1 MSNTINKEVEVNGKI
16 YLGPRRLVVSHVE
29 NACTFYAYQETDKG
43 AINDIKVV
51 VAAECSDLPRL
62 SEFPKLETLYG
73 VLYSGDKQWY
83 RGKVEQIDQGTDKKQ
98 VRVRMVDFGWNDV
111 VEVSTMCQLPQE
123 IAGIKIRCE
132 KYKMADMKPKG
143 RNEGY
148 TAVDR
153 QKGADWLEKT
163 IRGRIVV
170 ADCHRLV
177 KYVGGI
183 QADCMVG
190 TINLNQAAIKQGHV
204 IKVKDNVQGGGGRGA
219 YNNLFNQRN
228 NYNNMDRGQRVGR
241 PGNPGMGM
249 DCAAN
254 NGMGHVKFGRGGGQV
269 MNGRGG
275 GVIGNQVKPPKM
287 IKQVEDEETIN
298 KLEKTT
304 SLDQAI
310 NGVASLLDKVSDGR
324 KNAPEKSGLS
334 ISKTLSSLVGVAATV
349 EEAVCVIDSLKC
361 GVEAVEAAAQL
372 VTQGEKGGVEDK
384 GGDALKVEELQART
398 NLSRCINKY
407 MGEYSHNEEAVSDAI
422 QRVDS
427 QLSGMTAT
435 IPASW
440 KLLAV
445 RADKVT
451 KENLLEVA
459 GNVKNWLET
468 AATNET
474 VLAVTSNKQINNLTK
489 SLTQLAEGI
498 KARQEGNKKAEI
510 PTNIDVIFLST
521 KAALTAEISSSGPS
535 SIKPKEKNNNKEGNE
550 SSVVRSAWRALT
562 ALKSQLEM
570 VKKKNVEY
578 GNMLTALEPRLAK

>member
-1 MSNTINKEVEVNGKI
+1 MSNAINKEVEVNGKI
-16 YLGPRRLVVSHVE
+16 DLGPRRLVVSHVE

-51 VAAECSDLPRL
+51 VAAECSDLARL

-73 VLYSGDKQWY
+73 VLYPGDKQWY

-111 VEVSTMCQLPQE
+111 VQVSTMCQLPQE

-153 QKGADWLEKT
+153 QSGANWLEKT
-163 IRGRIVV
+163 IGGRVVV
-170 ADCHRLV
+170 AACHKLV

-204 IKVKDNVQGGGGRGA
+204 IKVKDNVQGGRSA
-219 YNNLFNQRN
+219 NSKNLFNQQHNQRN
-228 NYNNMDRGQRVGR
+228 NYNYNNMDRGQGIRGL
-241 PGNPGMGM
+241 GNPGMDM

-254 NGMGHVKFGRGGGQV
+254 MNSVKFGRGGSQV
-269 MNGRGG
+269 MNGRE
-275 GVIGNQVKPPKM
+275 KPAKM
-287 IKQVEDEETIN
+287 TKQVEDEETRN

-304 SLDQAI
+304 NLDQAI
-310 NGVASLLDKVSDGR
+310 NVVASLLDKVSDGR
-324 KNAPEKSGLS
+324 KKSSEKSGAS
-334 ISKTLSSLVGVAATV
+334 VNKTVSSLVGVAATV
-349 EEAVCVIDSLKC
+349 EEAVGVIDSLKS

-372 VTQGEKGGVEDK
+372 VTQGERGGMEDK
-384 GGDALKVEELQART
+384 QGDAHKVEELQART

-474 VLAVTSNKQINNLTK
+474 VLAVTSNKEINNLTK

-510 PTNIDVIFLST
+510 PTNMDVIFLST

-535 SIKPKEKNNNKEGNE
+535 TIKPKEKSNNKEGNE

-578 GNMLTALEPRLAK
+578 GNMLTAMEPKLAK

>member
-1 MSNTINKEVEVNGKI
+1 M
-16 YLGPRRLVVSHVE
+16 
-29 NACTFYAYQETDKG
+29 
-43 AINDIKVV
+43 
-51 VAAECSDLPRL
+51 
-62 SEFPKLETLYG
+62 
-73 VLYSGDKQWY
+73 
-83 RGKVEQIDQGTDKKQ
+83 
-98 VRVRMVDFGWNDV
+98 
-111 VEVSTMCQLPQE
+111 
-123 IAGIKIRCE
+123 
-132 KYKMADMKPKG
+132 
-143 RNEGY
+143 
-148 TAVDR
+148 
-153 QKGADWLEKT
+153 
-163 IRGRIVV
+163 
-170 ADCHRLV
+170 
-177 KYVGGI
+177 
-183 QADCMVG
+183 
-190 TINLNQAAIKQGHV
+190 IKQG
-204 IKVKDNVQGGGGRGA
+204 
-219 YNNLFNQRN
+219 
-228 NYNNMDRGQRVGR
+228 
-241 PGNPGMGM
+241 
-249 DCAAN
+249 
-254 NGMGHVKFGRGGGQV
+254 
-269 MNGRGG
+269 
-275 GVIGNQVKPPKM
+275 
-287 IKQVEDEETIN
+287 EDEETKN

-310 NGVASLLDKVSDGR
+310 HVVASLLDKVSNGR
-324 KNAPEKSGLS
+324 KNAPKKSGAS

-349 EEAVCVIDSLKC
+349 EEAVGVIDSLKS
-361 GVEAVEAAAQL
+361 GVEVVEAAAQL
-372 VTQGEKGGVEDK
+372 VTQGEREDK
-384 GGDALKVEELQART
+384 EART

-459 GNVKNWLET
+459 GNIKNWLET

-474 VLAVTSNKQINNLTK
+474 VLAVTSNKEINNLTK

-510 PTNIDVIFLST
+510 PTNMDVIFQST
-521 KAALTAEISSSGPS
+521 RAALTAEISSSGPS
-535 SIKPKEKNNNKEGNE
+535 TIKPKEKSNNEDGNE

>member
-1 MSNTINKEVEVNGKI
+1 MSNAINKEVEVNGKI

-163 IRGRIVV
+163 IGGRVVV
-170 ADCHRLV
+170 AECHKLLT
-177 KYVGGI
+177 YVGGI
-183 QADCMVG
+183 QADCMVD
-190 TINLNQAAIKQGHV
+190 TFNLNQAAIKQGHV
-204 IKVKDNVQGGGGRGA
+204 IKVKDNVQGGRA
-219 YNNLFNQRN
+219 ANNNLFNQRN
-228 NYNNMDRGQRVGR
+228 NYNNMDRSQRIGR
-241 PGNPGMGM
+241 PGNPGI
-249 DCAAN
+249 DYSAN

-275 GVIGNQVKPPKM
+275 EVMGNQGNPAKM
-287 IKQVEDEETIN
+287 IKQVEDEETKN

-310 NGVASLLDKVSDGR
+310 NVVASLLDKVSDGR
-324 KNAPEKSGLS
+324 KNAPKKSGAS

-349 EEAVCVIDSLKC
+349 EEAVGVIDSLKS

-372 VTQGEKGGVEDK
+372 VTQGEREDK
-384 GGDALKVEELQART
+384 EART

-407 MGEYSHNEEAVSDAI
+407 MGEYSHNEEAVSDTI

-468 AATNET
+468 AATSGT
-474 VLAVTSNKQINNLTK
+474 VLAVTSDKEVDNLTK

-498 KARQEGNKKAEI
+498 KERQEGNKKAEI
-510 PTNIDVIFLST
+510 PINMDVIFQST
-521 KAALTAEISSSGPS
+521 KAALSAEISSPGPTG
-535 SIKPKEKNNNKEGNE
+535 SIKPKEKNKSKEGND

-578 GNMLTALEPRLAK
+578 GNMLTAMEPRLAK